1 MRKVAL
7 AFADGAVVAK
17 RNLIKIRRV
26 PEILIWTTMSPI
38 MFVLLFGLV
47 FGSSIVIP
55 GISYREYLIAGI
67 FVQTVIFGSTFTGAG
82 LADDMTKGI
91 IDRFRSLPMA
101 GSAVLIGRT
110 GSDIVY
116 NSISIVVMSIAGL
129 IVGWRIRTGPLRA
142 IGGFLLLLL
151 FAYAVS
157 WIMAFVGLKVSSVE
171 VVQNASFMFIF
182 PVTFV
187 ANTFVRSD
195 LLPAGLRTFAEWNPV
210 SSVAQAVRESFGN
223 TGNLP
228 KPDVWSLAHP
238 IVYSVLWI
246 GSSWRSSCRS
256 RSASSRRPRRREDN
270 GHQAPWPSM
279 SGSLPRIVGS
289 STGASSRVAA
299 TVRGPS
305 SSFGPMRK

>member
-1 MRKVAL
+1 MKQFAL
-7 AFADGAVVAK
+7 ALSDGAVVAK

-55 GISYREYLIAGI
+55 GVSYREYLIAGI

-82 LADDMTKGI
+82 LAEDMTKGI

-101 GSAVLIGRT
+101 RSAVLVGRT

-116 NSISIVVMSIAGL
+116 NSISIVVMSLAGL
-129 IVGWRIRTGPLRA
+129 IVGWRIRTGPVKA
-142 IGGFLLLLL
+142 IGGFLLLVL
-151 FAYAVS
+151 FAYAIS

-195 LLPAGLRTFAEWNPV
+195 FLPGVLRTFAEWNPV
-210 SSVAQAVRESFGN
+210 SSVAQAVREAFGN
-223 TGNLP
+223 TGRLP
-228 KPDVWSLAHP
+228 APKVWSLANP
-238 IVYSVLWI
+238 VLYSLIWI
-246 GSSWRSSCRS
+246 AIILSIFVPLSVRQYKK
-256 RSASSRRPRRREDN
+256 AASRR
-270 GHQAPWPSM
+270 G
-279 SGSLPRIVGS
+279 
-289 STGASSRVAA
+289 
-299 TVRGPS
+299 
-305 SSFGPMRK
+305 